1 MLKIIPTSELYRY
14 VERYFCSHSIDR
26 FMAKFT
32 PQYLKK
38 LEEHLEENG
47 YDVRYEKG
55 NFKSNYCLLEAKK
68 IVMVN
73 KFSAMESRC
82 TALLEIIN
90 ILESQQRLSSARN
103 ELFRAMGQEEQEP
116 VPVEVEKP

>member
-1 MLKIIPTSELYRY
+1 
-14 VERYFCSHSIDR
+14 
-26 FMAKFT
+26 MAKFT

>member
-1 MLKIIPTSELYRY
+1 
-14 VERYFCSHSIDR
+14 
-26 FMAKFT
+26 MAKFT

-55 NFKSNYCLLEAKK
+55 NFKSNFCILESKK

-82 TALLEIIN
+82 MSLIEIIN
-90 ILESQQRLSSARN
+90 ILESQQRLSSARH
-103 ELFRAMGQEEQEP
+103 ELFTAMGQEDA
-116 VPVEVEKP
+116 VAVEVNTANE